1 MSREVPQILINH
13 QRQRKNIN
21 NRPANLNLCMNI
33 CRTQISTQEEEKQ
46 GKLKNR
52 INQRE
57 QNLNKKIVT
66 KYYKSKITTTVEIST
81 TTNTKK

>member
-1 MSREVPQILINH
+1 
-13 QRQRKNIN
+13 
-21 NRPANLNLCMNI
+21 MNI

-46 GKLKNR
+46 GKLKKNR

-66 KYYKSKITTTVEIST
+66 KYYRSKITTTVETST
-81 TTNTKK
+81 TTNTKKIKNKKAR